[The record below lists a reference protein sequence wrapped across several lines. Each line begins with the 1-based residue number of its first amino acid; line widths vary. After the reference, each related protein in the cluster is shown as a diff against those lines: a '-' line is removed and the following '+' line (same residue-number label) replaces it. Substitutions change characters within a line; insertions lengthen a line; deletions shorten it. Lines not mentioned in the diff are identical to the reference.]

1 MAEYKLVHART
12 TMEFERMVNEAMAAG
27 YTLHGS
33 PTCRN
38 GVYSQA
44 VGKGMGGSDGGSTP
58 GGSMDNGVGFF
69 NYQNAGALQNIQA
82 GEWATLANDGA
93 GIYTESAYAPK
104 DVSAML
110 DPATGRVLLSD
121 LAEGDQVYMR
131 LTISVTPYT
140 TGSSVL
146 FRALFGQDG
155 QQYEVPFGPFIT
167 PPGGAGA
174 NTGLFAVDTQFYVR
188 DLNTRMG
195 GLLPQIKCS
204 ARADI
209 EFSAMYISVTRRT
222 K

>member
-12 TMEFERMVNEAMAAG
+12 TAEFERAVNEAMASG

-69 NYQNAGALQNIQA
+69 NYQNAGALQTIQA
-82 GEWATLANDGA
+82 GEWSTLANDGA

-104 DVSAML
+104 DVAAML

-131 LTISVTPYT
+131 LTLSVIPYT
-140 TGSSVL
+140 PSSKVT
-146 FRALFGQDG
+146 FRALFGQPE
-155 QQYEVPFGPFIT
+155 QQYEVPFGPVLM
-167 PPGGAGA
+167 PQGGAGTS
-174 NTGLFAVDTQFYVR
+174 TGMFSADAQFYVR
-188 DLNTRMG
+188 DANAVAG
-195 GLLPQIKCS
+195 GMLPQIQCS
-204 ARADI
+204 ARADVTLS
-209 EFSAMYISVTRRT
+209 EMYLSVTRRT